1 LFSHSHTDGH
11 LGCFHMLVFV
21 NGTAIDLCIG
31 VVGSMG
37 GCRGVDLSSM
47 AQGPEDHDHER

>member
-1 LFSHSHTDGH
+1 MFSHSHTDGH